1 MGYMAAV
8 LIFCGVVSSGAP
20 VSVEE
25 ILETE
30 GVFRFTDHSSV
41 YSFLSDGSFL
51 MEPVGISG
59 RAVEGSWTTGDYG
72 VFLITGRWT
81 WYNGVSMDNDFRE
94 MELLITP
101 LSAEADTV
109 NGMAVYE
116 VYFTV
121 EELGPLLEL

>member
-1 MGYMAAV
+1 M
-8 LIFCGVVSSGAP
+8 FCGVVSSGEA
-20 VSVEE
+20 VSIQG

-30 GVFRFTDHSSV
+30 GVFRFTDQSSV

-59 RAVEGSWTTGDYG
+59 RAVEGSWTTEDYG

-81 WYNGVSMDNDFRE
+81 WYNGVSMENDFRE
-94 MELLITP
+94 MEILITP

-109 NGMAVYE
+109 NGLAVYE
-116 VYFTV
+116 VYFTI

>member
-8 LIFCGVVSSGAP
+8 LIFCGVVSLWVP
-20 VSVEE
+20 VSVEG

-41 YSFLSDGSFL
+41 YSFFSDGSFL

-59 RAVEGSWTTGDYG
+59 RAVEGSWTTEDYG

-81 WYNGVSMDNDFRE
+81 WYNGVSMENDFRQ
-94 MELLITP
+94 MEILITP

-109 NGMAVYE
+109 NGLAVYE
-116 VYFTV
+116 VYFTI